1 MTEAAQRRAVPH
13 GGAGRGSILL
23 VEDDRVDAMAVQRAF
38 RELKIGD
45 RLEVVLDGV
54 GALEHLEARGE
65 ELPDLILLDLNMP
78 RMNGVEFLFARRERE
93 RLRDIPVVVMTT
105 STDERDKRLR
115 TAALLRYGDKRIAI
129 DCGPDF
135 RQQMLRSQTRRLDA
149 ILRKVSEEGMGALTS
164 RERKYLERA
173 GRRSEGGSG

>member
-54 GALEHLEARGE
+54 AALEHLEARGE

-105 STDERDKRLR
+105 STDERDRLSSFDLGVSGYIVKPVDYREFVEQIRELQAYR
-115 TAALLRYGDKRIAI
+115 T
-129 DCGPDF
+129 
-135 RQQMLRSQTRRLDA
+135 T
-149 ILRKVSEEGMGALTS
+149 
-164 RERKYLERA
+164 
-173 GRRSEGGSG
+173 GRWHD